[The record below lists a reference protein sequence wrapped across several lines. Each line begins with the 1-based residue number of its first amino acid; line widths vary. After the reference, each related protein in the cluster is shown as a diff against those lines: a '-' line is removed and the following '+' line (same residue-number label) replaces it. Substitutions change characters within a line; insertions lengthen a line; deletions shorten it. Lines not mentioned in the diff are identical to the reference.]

1 MKHYLRGEEGINYE
15 DLYHLVKFLPSYA
28 FPAGVMPSEHEA
40 AENSRRTQAYRE
52 DKIIEED
59 EEATTTDVRPS
70 ITSEREGN
78 GAPRSHSRS
87 RSEGAGHVNLLPP
100 PVTAN
105 GNSKPRS
112 RARARSSAS
121 ANRSVTFQTNAD
133 TDVVLLPSSLPPRH
147 SVFDVF
153 PFSLFIKCL
162 ERSGKAVEGKKA
174 ARLRAKNVLVTRNVP
189 LEVLMYMVC
198 LFFDFL
204 NSTCQETGEANTCIL
219 NAL

>member
-1 MKHYLRGEEGINYE
+1 
-15 DLYHLVKFLPSYA
+15 
-28 FPAGVMPSEHEA
+28 MPSEHEA